1 MLTADPPC
9 LSVCVLYL
17 LHFQSTLP
25 AMSDHIPLI
34 VLFYSNTAALVG
46 IAIVLNICCISL
58 TRERRYSSPPKWLR
72 NFFSG
77 FMGRVLCL
85 GNYYHQVS
93 ETHQRLELDD
103 IQESPESEQTERG
116 KAAPA
121 SAPAPALSL
130 TRFLFQICQLTGR
143 LEQAL

>member
-1 MLTADPPC
+1 MAASHYL
-9 LSVCVLYL
+9 VLLLNPVYL
-17 LHFQSTLP
+17 
-25 AMSDHIPLI
+25 MRMRMIPS
-34 VLFYSNTAALVG
+34 SNYHSATVKIIAALQKHF
-46 IAIVLNICCISL
+46 SS
-58 TRERRYSSPPKWLR
+58 RYSSPPKWLR

-116 KAAPA
+116 KAVLPWLRLRLTGDFHFRSDGAR
-121 SAPAPALSL
+121 SGRSWHYEGKTWSCLSL
-130 TRFLFQICQLTGR
+130 TSL
-143 LEQAL
+143 